1 MEKSRKDL
9 IPMDKLKEFA
19 KTCEAIGKLAEGPV
33 KLKVDAS
40 GKGAAMCLSWDGK
53 EIYFSEEWKDESED
67 TGTQSAAGT
76 AERSG
81 ESRQAVH

>member
-1 MEKSRKDL
+1 METGRQNL

-33 KLKVDAS
+33 KLKFDAS
-40 GKGAAMCLSWDGK
+40 GKGAAMCLSWGGK

-67 TGTQSAAGT
+67 PTEQSAEGT

-81 ESRQAVH
+81 ESCQAVR